1 MRVLSMHRP
10 GMVNLPVFFTLIVL
24 PKAWVLPAFRAGL
37 MRVLSMHR
45 PGMVNL
51 PVFFTS
57 VVASAAKSSMIF
69 EHSDF
74 FSPLF
79 AAKVSAMPVFVMAL
93 ADTAFFFIAFMAFT
107 IAREIERAL
116 KWICPGIFA

>member
-1 MRVLSMHRP
+1 
-10 GMVNLPVFFTLIVL
+10 
-24 PKAWVLPAFRAGL
+24 
-37 MRVLSMHR
+37 
-45 PGMVNL
+45 MVNL

-74 FSPLF
+74 FRPLF

-93 ADTAFFFIAFMAFT
+93 TDTAFFFMTFITFMATLCSQGVCDASLRHGFG
-107 IAREIERAL
+107 RHCFL
-116 KWICPGIFA
+116 LHDLHNLHGH